1 MSWWPS
7 VGSTGDLAI
16 DLGTANTLVFVRG
29 RGIVVDEPSVVAV
42 DVDGQVY
49 AVGSEAELM
58 LGRTPATI
66 SASRPLRDGV
76 IADFEVT
83 EQMLR
88 HFIRQGIGSR
98 RGRPRLIVCAPTGV
112 RDVEARA
119 VLEASYAA
127 GARDVELI
135 EEPIAAAI
143 GANLQIAEPVGK
155 MVVDIGG
162 GTSEVAVLSLGG
174 IVVSRSM
181 RVGGY
186 AMDEAIAGHLKSEH
200 RMAIGSRSA
209 EQLKMEIGAAHAS
222 PEKRESTVRGR
233 DLTSGLPRGVT
244 LGSDE
249 IRHALEPI
257 VGEIVEGIKET
268 LDRTPPELASDI
280 AGAGILLAGGGSL
293 LRGFCE
299 RVAEETQMPVRL
311 AESPLTCV
319 VCGAGQALE
328 ELDRFSGRNGRR
340 RDRRRGGRPSAN
352 PQMRR

>member
-1 MSWWPS
+1 M
-7 VGSTGDLAI
+7 AI

-42 DVDGQVY
+42 DTDGEVY

-66 SASRPLRDGV
+66 SAMRPLRDGV

-88 HFIRQGIGSR
+88 HFIRQGIGSG
-98 RGRPRLIVCAPTGV
+98 RGRPRLIVCAPSGV
-112 RDVEARA
+112 REVESRA
-119 VLEASYAA
+119 VVEASYAA
-127 GARDVELI
+127 GAGAVELI

-143 GANLQIAEPVGK
+143 GADLEIAEPVGK

-174 IVVSRSM
+174 IVVSNSM

-186 AMDEAIAGHLKSEH
+186 AMDEAIAGYLKHEH

-209 EQLKMEIGAAHAS
+209 EQLKIEIGAAHAAA
-222 PEKRESTVRGR
+222 EKRDSTIRGR
-233 DLTSGLPRGVT
+233 DLTSGLPRELP

-249 IRHALEPI
+249 MRHAVEPI
-257 VGEIVEGIKET
+257 VSEIIDGIKET

-280 AGAGILLAGGGSL
+280 SGSGILLAGGGSL
-293 LRGFCE
+293 LRGFSE
-299 RVAEETQMPVRL
+299 RVADETQMPVRL

-319 VCGAGQALE
+319 VLGAGQALE
-328 ELDRFSGRNGRR
+328 ELDRFAGSSRR
-340 RDRRRGGRPSAN
+340 RRAR
-352 PQMRR
+352 

>member
-1 MSWWPS
+1 MS
-7 VGSTGDLAI
+7 STGDLAI

-29 RGIVVDEPSVVAV
+29 AGIVVDEPSVVAV
-42 DVDGQVY
+42 DVEGQVY
-49 AVGSEAELM
+49 AVGSEAERM

-83 EQMLR
+83 EHMLR

-98 RGRPRLIVCAPTGV
+98 RGRPRLIVCAPTGI
-112 RDVEARA
+112 REVESRA

-135 EEPIAAAI
+135 EEPVAAAI
-143 GANLQIAEPVGK
+143 GAGLEIAEPVGK
-155 MVVDIGG
+155 MVVDVGG

-186 AMDEAIAGHLKSEH
+186 AMDEAIAHHLKTEH

-209 EQLKMEIGAAHAS
+209 EQLKIDIGAAHAA

-233 DLTSGLPRGVT
+233 DLTSGLPRGVA
-244 LGSDE
+244 LDSDE
-249 IRHALEPI
+249 MRYALEP
-257 VGEIVEGIKET
+257 VLGEIVGGIKET

-280 AGAGILLAGGGSL
+280 ATRGILLAGGGTL
-293 LRGFCE
+293 LRGFRE
-299 RVAEETQMPVRL
+299 RVAEETEMPVRL

-319 VCGAGQALE
+319 VLGAGQALE
-328 ELDRFSGRNGRR
+328 ELDRFSGADGRR
-340 RDRRRGGRPSAN
+340 RGKRDGARASGPL
-352 PQMRR
+352 MRR